1 MGGMRSTTGNGSDE
15 DKDEEEGGPAV
26 HKVRKEQENT
36 VVRGYSISGYRR

>member
-1 MGGMRSTTGNGSDE
+1 MRYEQGSVWE